1 LRLVFRFF
9 LRFLLK
15 WDESDD
21 AEYDAE
27 LLELEDEELCV
38 SLRLFSL
45 CEWLE
50 LLLWELE
57 LELLCELESL

>member
-1 LRLVFRFF
+1 MRLVFRFF